1 MRTRT
6 LLLAALP
13 LLFAAPA
20 ARTDGGAPASA
31 TGTTGS
37 AEVGF
42 WSSSLSGSPDLVSEF
57 EPADRTRPDLR
68 LDLDT
73 LGKGGR
79 LKVESSF
86 KDTDWQRHL
95 LRFDVGR
102 WLRSTTTYT
111 RFLARQGHDPLT
123 NLVAA
128 SRNGRIVWNTDLDPG
143 AAYEHSHGLLE
154 HRTEV
159 QPRALSALT
168 LGLNL
173 RDQRRSGAHQGLIIS
188 HCDTCHVYSQSHPID
203 ERQSEAGLDARVAW
217 KGGQLAGTFSHREL
231 RQDTPSV
238 TLLYDR
244 ALQPELR
251 TPIFDNRVIFDRLE
265 GPQQADRLQDVDR
278 DLARADLTLHD
289 LLGFRASAGGT
300 WSKTKNKFTSIE
312 TDSSGYDLA
321 LSRAFKKKGNLRL
334 RGRTYTLSSDDY
346 FVDTPERV
354 GTAGPQ
360 ANRTY
365 RQIYGFDPDY
375 TRRSG
380 LDRDVAEAGADLSW
394 RLGRKGGTLRGVWS
408 FRSVERDYVEVAAG
422 QHTTTTNV
430 LGLTWRANP
439 ARDLKLSAEYRH
451 GFVDDPYVLVDGA
464 CSTIPVIS
472 VTSPLAPAS
481 VQYFQVHDARVA
493 ETTATPES
501 WDELKLGATFSGPK
515 ATLTANW
522 RYWDGSNQSGDL
534 TDWSRRLNAVTA
546 TLWTA
551 PSPRWDAYVAYSF
564 QMTELG
570 SHVCVPVF
578 DG

>member
-6 LLLAALP
+6 VLVAAL
-13 LLFAAPA
+13 LVLAAAPA
-20 ARTDGGAPASA
+20 ASPDEPAPA
-31 TGTTGS
+31 TPTTIGS
-37 AEVGF
+37 VEVGA

-57 EPADRTRPDLR
+57 EPSDRTRPDLKLS
-68 LDLDT
+68 LDSLSR
-73 LGKGGR
+73 GGR
-79 LKVESSF
+79 LQVESSY
-86 KDTDWQRHL
+86 KDTDWQQHL
-95 LRFDVGR
+95 LRFDLGR
-102 WLRSTTTYT
+102 WLRSTSTYQ

-128 SRNGRIVWNTDLDPG
+128 SRNGRIVWNTDLAPEEV
-143 AAYEHSHGLLE
+143 YEHAEGVFE

-168 LGLNL
+168 LGVGL
-173 RDQRRSGAHQGLIIS
+173 RDQRRTGAHQGLVLS

-203 ERQSEAGLDARVAW
+203 ERQSEATVDARLVW
-217 KGGQLAGTFSHREL
+217 KGGQVTGSLTRREL
-231 RQDTPSV
+231 RQDTPSI

-251 TPIFDNRVIFDRLE
+251 TPIFDNRVVFDRLE
-265 GPQQADRLQDVDR
+265 GPQQADRLPDVDR

-321 LSRAFKKKGNLRL
+321 LSRAFKKKGSLRL
-334 RGRTYTLSSDDY
+334 RGRSYSLSSDDY
-346 FVDTPERV
+346 FVDTPERT

-380 LDRDVAEAGADLSW
+380 LDRDVLESSADLSW
-394 RLGRKGGTLRGVWS
+394 RFGRKAGTLRGLWTY
-408 FRSVERDYVEVAAG
+408 RSIDREYVEVAPG
-422 QHTTTTNV
+422 ETTSTTNV

-439 ARDLKLSAEYRH
+439 AKDLKLTAEYRH
-451 GFVDDPYVLVDGA
+451 GFVENPYMLLDGA
-464 CSTIPVIS
+464 CATIPVIS
-472 VTSPLAPAS
+472 VASPLAPAS

-493 ETTATPES
+493 ETTATPED
-501 WDELKLGATFSGPK
+501 WDEVKVAATFSLPK

-522 RYWDGSNQSGDL
+522 RYWDGSNRSGDL
-534 TDWSRRLNAVTA
+534 TDWSRQLNALTA

-551 PSPRWDAYVAYSF
+551 PSSRWDAYVAYSF
-564 QMTELG
+564 QATDLG